1 MANLLSSNIN
11 NVLCEQIAQERY
23 NAGAYMKI
31 AGRLEQKGLNNL
43 AKHFI
48 GQIQE
53 ENDHAKQI
61 FDYIVDLNGYI
72 DVQEVTPVIV
82 ELSDIL
88 EIANLYM
95 NTEITTTNSLKEIA
109 NLAMEENDL
118 VTWDFIM
125 GMIRQQRVEYAE
137 ATTFL
142 DNAELCGSD
151 WYRVKVWNDSISE

>member
-1 MANLLSSNIN
+1 MANLLSIDLN

-31 AGRLEQKGLNNL
+31 AGILEQKGLNKL

-48 GQIQE
+48 GQVEE
-53 ENDHAKQI
+53 ENGHAKQI
-61 FDYIVDLNGYI
+61 YDYIVDLNGFI
-72 DVQEVTPVIV
+72 NVQTVSPVV
-82 ELSDIL
+82 SDLSDIL

-95 NTEITTTNSLKEIA
+95 NTEIETTNSLKEIA
-109 NLAMEENDL
+109 NLAMDENDL
-118 VTWDFIM
+118 VTWDFM
-125 GMIRQQRVEYAE
+125 MEMLKQQRTEYAE

-151 WYRVKVWNDSISE
+151 WYKVKVWNDSISE